1 MRRLMFLA
9 LFALTLSTAGA
20 LWGQR
25 SQACNACPTAAEA
38 DAQFPRHD
46 PKPVKPE
53 KAKQQHGPKRHSK
66 GSKKSLKPGALG
78 MHETRGHET
87 KG

>member
-1 MRRLMFLA
+1 MRRLMLLA
-9 LFALTLSTAGA
+9 LVALALPTAGS
-20 LWGQR
+20 LWGQK
-25 SQACNACPTAAEA
+25 SQTCNSCPAASETE
-38 DAQFPRHD
+38 AQFPRHD

-53 KAKQQHGPKRHSK
+53 KAKQQRGPKRH
-66 GSKKSLKPGALG
+66 GSKKSLKHGALG